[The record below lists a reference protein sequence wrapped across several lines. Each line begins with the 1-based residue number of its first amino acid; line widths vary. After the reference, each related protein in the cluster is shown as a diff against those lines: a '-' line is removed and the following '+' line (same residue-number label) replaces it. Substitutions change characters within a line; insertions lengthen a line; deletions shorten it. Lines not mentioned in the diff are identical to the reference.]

1 MVRIILGVI
10 AGFVAWSIV
19 WVGSD
24 QLMINS
30 MGWYAQH
37 QMDFQRAMINKTN
50 FEPMTFVLVMNI
62 VRSVITSL
70 IGGYIAALAAGEYR
84 RSTFWLGLV
93 LLLFGIMVEAF
104 AWNYLPIWYHLVFLA
119 LLIPMTVIGGKLRRP
134 TATVIQQAA

>member
-10 AGFVAWSIV
+10 AGFVAWTIV

-24 QLMINS
+24 QLLVNS

-37 QMDFQRAMINKTN
+37 QMDFQRAVFYKTA
-50 FEPMTFVLVMNI
+50 FEPMTTVLVMNI
-62 VRSVITSL
+62 VRSMLTSL
-70 IGGYIAALAAGEYR
+70 IGGYIAALVAGESR
-84 RSTFWLGLV
+84 RSTFWLGLA

-104 AWNYLPIWYHLVFLA
+104 AWNYLPVWYHLVFLA

-134 TATVIQQAA
+134 AKTVVEQPA